1 MLHRSVINLLS
12 KIRYRAADNPRN
24 IAIHPLALQ
33 CAVSGCRFD
42 KLDLNKNGFLE
53 REDLLSLPELS
64 VNPLGDRIIHAF
76 FSENQTVRDTQ
87 KLQFQAGQIQSYA
100 THNK

>member
-1 MLHRSVINLLS
+1 MWVSWPASTPGQPPLS
-12 KIRYRAADNPRN
+12 SPA
-24 IAIHPLALQ
+24 
-33 CAVSGCRFD
+33 CAVLPVSGCRFD

-87 KLQFQAGQIQSYA
+87 KLQFQAEEIHSYA

>member
-1 MLHRSVINLLS
+1 MFV
-12 KIRYRAADNPRN
+12 
-24 IAIHPLALQ
+24 
-33 CAVSGCRFD
+33 CRFD

-87 KLQFQAGQIQSYA
+87 KLQFQAAQDTLMLPIINQVDNMDLISRTLSTCWPTSDQFPINRGG
-100 THNK
+100 

>member
-1 MLHRSVINLLS
+1 MSV
-12 KIRYRAADNPRN
+12 
-24 IAIHPLALQ
+24 
-33 CAVSGCRFD
+33 CRFD

-87 KLQFQAGQIQSYA
+87 KLQFQAGQIHSFS
-100 THNK
+100 THIHNKSS